1 MPFRKKS
8 RNVYDFL
15 FAREYQSG
23 VTRFF
28 EEPKLLR
35 AFNSVRNLSSL
46 SDFSDVRS
54 VIINPFCP
62 FDPSDTVPVNGEIN
76 LHFQNVIWSG
86 PALLFPEPFYEEKVV
101 RFSNENVEMTWIFI
115 VAGYTYVHIGSGVLN
130 EDFCWFHLNPENTLS
145 FFLNHEIFFRSY
157 EFDWGQKLCGAALK
171 DLRFRKRSLLFR

>member
-23 VTRFF
+23 VTGFF

-35 AFNSVRNLSSL
+35 AFNSARNLSSL
-46 SDFSDVRS
+46 PNFSDVRS
-54 VIINPFCP
+54 IIINPFCP

-76 LHFQNVIWSG
+76 LLFQNVKWSG
-86 PALLFPEPFYEEKVV
+86 PAVLIPEPFYEEKVV

-115 VAGYTYVHIGSGVLN
+115 VAGYTYVHIGSGILN
-130 EDFCWFHLNPENTLS
+130 EDFCWFYLEGES
-145 FFLNHEIFFRSY
+145 FFLNHEIFLRSY